1 MLSKKSSHQ
10 RLYKKMVAICNF
22 QFNASAFLGEK
33 VGDLATFSP
42 LCPVVNGIACIYAYN
57 VPYTPMPMLNI

>member
-22 QFNASAFLGEK
+22 QFDASAFLGEK
-33 VGDLATFSP
+33 VGDLATFSHLSYCCP
-42 LCPVVNGIACIYAYN
+42 CPVVNGTASIY
-57 VPYTPMPMLNI
+57 TQCTHQCRC